1 MKRIITGI
9 STLILLTLGN
19 SVQAQKN
26 YWKQIRE
33 NEIPASVLADN
44 KTKLRQKLNFSL
56 QYEAIADY
64 LRPALVKNQSGV
76 GKPEL
81 QIDLPLPNG
90 KFETFRIRESNLMS
104 PELKK
109 SFPDIH
115 AFEGSSIT
123 DPAKRLCIDIGP
135 NGFHAMF
142 FTGGDVVFIDP
153 VSLKQHDF
161 YQAYYRKEFEAVNE
175 MRKSCSV
182 VDQEIQFT
190 PPAKVTA
197 VLRSNGAQLRTYDLA
212 VACTG
217 EYGAFFGSA
226 NAASNAIVTSVNRV
240 NQVYQQDLSVF
251 LRLIDNTDIIFT
263 SPATDPYPNG
273 ADGGV
278 LLDRNQAVVDNNIGS
293 ANYDIGHVFSRYAG
307 NSSAGVA
314 QLGCVCRNIDKAEGV
329 TGSPNPVGDPF
340 DIDFVAHEMGH
351 QFAANHTFNDC
362 FSGNQRNRP
371 TAFEPGSGV
380 TVMGYAGICDAGKNI
395 APNSIAVFHSGNYD
409 EIVSFTVDGT
419 GNGCATRTNSNNAVP
434 VANAGAGGFS
444 IPRGTA
450 FTLTGSGNDANND
463 PLTYSWEQM
472 NTTQTQR
479 INTNTST
486 SGPNFRSFLPVNS
499 PSRTFPNINN
509 VVNNNL
515 TDWREVIYNGA
526 SDRVFNFRL
535 TVRDGRGG
543 VDNSDLAYTV
553 RTGSGPFTVSAPN
566 TAVNWA
572 VGSQQTVTWN
582 IANTN
587 AAPVNAANVR
597 ITLSTDGGLTYPVT
611 ILASTPN
618 DGSQQITVPNNVTNN
633 ARIRVEFV
641 GANYTFFDISNVNF
655 TISAGGGGGLNYCAS
670 SGGTQDEFINR
681 VQIGTINNLSGNNNG
696 YRDYTNLSTNLVRG
710 AATSITLTPGFSGT
724 VYNEAWNV
732 YIDYNRDGDF
742 SDAGEM
748 VTSAAASSGAVI
760 RNFTPPA
767 ATATGNTR
775 MRIVMQYDA
784 PRNNPCGNFTYG
796 EVEDYTV
803 NITAAAAAVV
813 AKHNLNVEIGP
824 NPTSGTVNISC
835 KERISSI
842 RVADLSGSILIDK
855 EINSNAA
862 VIDLQSYASGSYLIS
877 IVYTNGSIYTGR
889 IMKQ

>member
-1 MKRIITGI
+1 MKRIIAGI
-9 STLILLTLGN
+9 STLILITFG
-19 SVQAQKN
+19 SIGQAQKN

-33 NEIPASVLADN
+33 NEIIASASADN

-56 QYEAIADY
+56 QYLAITEY
-64 LRPALVKNQSGV
+64 LKQALISVKAGID
-76 GKPEL
+76 KPEL
-81 QIDLPLPNG
+81 QIDLPMPNG
-90 KFETFRIRESNLMS
+90 KFETFRIRESDLMS
-104 PELKK
+104 AELKK

-115 AFEGSSIT
+115 AFEGRSVT
-123 DPAKRLCIDIGP
+123 DPARRLCIDIGP

-153 VSLKQHDF
+153 VSLKHHDY
-161 YQAYYRKEFEAVNE
+161 YQVYYRKEFEAVNE
-175 MRKSCSV
+175 MRKNCSV
-182 VDQEIQFT
+182 IDQVVQFT
-190 PPAKVTA
+190 PIARDVA
-197 VLRSNGAQLRTYDLA
+197 VLRSNGTLLRTYDLA

-226 NAASNAIVTSVNRV
+226 NAASNAIVTTVNRV
-240 NQVYQQDLSVF
+240 NQVYQQDVSVF
-251 LRLIDNTDIIFT
+251 LQLVDNADIIFT
-263 SPATDPYPNG
+263 NPNTDPYPNG
-273 ADGGV
+273 ASGGQ
-278 LLDRNQAVVDNNIGS
+278 LINLNQAVVDDNIGS
-293 ANYDIGHVFSRYAG
+293 ANYDIGHVFSRYTG

-314 QLGCVCRNIDKAEGV
+314 QLGCVCRNADKAEGV

-351 QFAANHTFNDC
+351 QFGANHTFNDC
-362 FSGNQRNRP
+362 YAGNQRNRP

-380 TVMGYAGICDAGKNI
+380 TVMGYAGICDAGKDI
-395 APNSIAVFHSGNYD
+395 APNSIAVFHAGSYD
-409 EIVSFTVDGT
+409 EIVTFTVDAG
-419 GNGCATRTNSNNAVP
+419 GNNCATRTNTNNAVP

-450 FTLTGSGNDANND
+450 FTLTGSANDANND
-463 PLTYSWEQM
+463 QLTYSWEQM
-472 NTTQTQR
+472 NTTNTQR
-479 INTNTST
+479 INNANST
-486 SGPNFRSFLPVNS
+486 SGPNFRNFLPANT

-509 VVNNNL
+509 VINNNL
-515 TDWREVIYNGA
+515 TDWKEVIYNGA

-543 VDNSDLAYTV
+543 VDNSDLQFTV
-553 RTGSGPFTVSAPN
+553 RTGSGPLTVTAPN

-572 VGSQQTVTWN
+572 TGSQQTVTWN
-582 IANTN
+582 VANTN

-618 DGSQQITVPNNVTNN
+618 DGSQQITVPNNLTTR

-655 TISAGGGGGLNYCAS
+655 TISGGGGGINYCAS

-681 VQIGTINNLSGNNNG
+681 VQIGSINNLSGNNNG

-710 AATSITLTPGFSGT
+710 VATSVTLTPGFSGT

-742 SDAGEM
+742 TDAGEM
-748 VTSAAASSGAVI
+748 VASAAASSAAVT

-784 PRNNPCGNFTYG
+784 PRNNPCGSFTYG

-803 NITAAAAAVV
+803 NITAAAASRIA
-813 AKHNLNVEIGP
+813 LTGLEIGP
-824 NPTSGTVNISC
+824 NPTNGFLNIRS
-835 KERISSI
+835 KDLIDHI
-842 RVADLSGSILIDK
+842 QVADLSGSVIIK
-855 EINSNAA
+855 KQVKNNAA
-862 VIDLQSYASGSYLIS
+862 TLDLQALSSGSYLITIIYS
-877 IVYTNGSIYTGR
+877 NGSTYTEK
-889 IMKQ
+889 IVKQ